1 MVIVII
7 VKYIL
12 EDYYFLNEGL
22 SIEIEEKQLESQTSG
37 KFEHHRKTLE
47 ISFEMFSVTIP
58 VKPGGLVLC
67 Y

>member
-37 KFEHHRKTLE
+37 KSEHHRKTLE
-47 ISFEMFSVTIP
+47 ISFKMFSVTIP
-58 VKPGGLVLC
+58 FKPGGLVLC
-67 Y
+67 S

>member
-7 VKYIL
+7 LKYIL

-22 SIEIEEKQLESQTSG
+22 STETEEKQLESQTSG

-47 ISFEMFSVTIP
+47 ISSKMSSVTIP
-58 VKPGGLVLC
+58 FKPGGLVLC